1 MTVDQ
6 QLILKLEKLARLR
19 LADTEREHLANDL
32 TKILGMVDK
41 LRELDTTGVE
51 PLRYLTDLP
60 AQPREDVVKNQ
71 LSHKNALENAP
82 DTDGEFF
89 RVPKMK

>member
-1 MTVDQ
+1 MAIDE

-19 LADTEREHLANDL
+19 LAPDERPRLAADL

-41 LRELDTTGVE
+41 LRELDTEGVE

-60 AQPREDVVKNQ
+60 AEPRGDEVKNQ
-71 LSHKNALENAP
+71 LSREKALENAP